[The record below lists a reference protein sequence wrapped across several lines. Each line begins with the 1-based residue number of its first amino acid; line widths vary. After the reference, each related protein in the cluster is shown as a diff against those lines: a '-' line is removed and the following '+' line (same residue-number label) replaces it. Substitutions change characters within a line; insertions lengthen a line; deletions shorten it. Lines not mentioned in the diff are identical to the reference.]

1 MCVIEEL
8 RFPRASPQKAKG
20 KKLFLTPEIP
30 NITPTSPW
38 TDVAGQRSHSSRW
51 TLGKLTNLKVMS
63 SVEFCCP
70 ASSPKLFNPQWQKTE
85 ESSKTLTFETKF
97 GILLFVGLRWMVVS
111 VILGISGVRD
121 SQWIMSVMKMQCWIQ
136 PKLQCGGLFFA
147 EVF

>member
-1 MCVIEEL
+1 MCNRRVKVSPCFPTKSEREETVSNT
-8 RFPRASPQKAKG
+8 RNPQHH
-20 KKLFLTPEIP
+20 PHIP
-30 NITPTSPW
+30 LNRR
-38 TDVAGQRSHSSRW
+38 GRQRSHSSRW